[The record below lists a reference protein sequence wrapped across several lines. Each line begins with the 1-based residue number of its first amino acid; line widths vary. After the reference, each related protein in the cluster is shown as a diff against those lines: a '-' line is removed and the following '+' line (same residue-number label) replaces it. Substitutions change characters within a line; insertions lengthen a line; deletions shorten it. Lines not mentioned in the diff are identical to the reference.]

1 MLKNN
6 VKKKKNNVK
15 KQNSNFE
22 KQCQKTKM
30 SKNNVKKKKTMLKNK
45 TLKNKTQTSKNN
57 VKKQKCRKTQLRKT
71 KLKLRKIT
79 MPSVGRIGHHSTS
92 DDSSAYRSVDEVR
105 HWDSTQHP
113 IARLKTYMLDRGCW
127 DNNKDKAWKEECQ
140 RRVSYKA
147 V

>member
-1 MLKNN
+1 MPSVGRIRKILKNKN
-6 VKKKKNNVK
+6 LEKLRKKFEKLWKKFEKLRKTMPSVGRIQKVSKNK
-15 KQNSNFE
+15 ILENFE
-22 KQCQKTKM
+22 KN
-30 SKNNVKKKKTMLKNK
+30 SKNFKKVGKTM
-45 TLKNKTQTSKNN
+45 S
-57 VKKQKCRKTQLRKT
+57 
-71 KLKLRKIT
+71 
-79 MPSVGRIGHHSTS
+79 SVGRIGHHSTS